1 MVMTYD
7 QLRRERDGFRDLV
20 VQLSTILLTN
30 VVEQKRLPKLSSGET
45 STQPSQA
52 VSLTEIAPRL
62 REAAIRY
69 AHLSR
74 ERPDNPIGQEFET
87 LSVELADVAERL
99 ETLIAGDAGRPR
111 TTQLHPRPAIT
122 DREREVLAWAA
133 QGKSSWEIGQIL
145 LISEKAANKYA
156 QTVFQKLGAVN
167 KTHAVAIALR
177 EGFI

>member
-1 MVMTYD
+1 MTFD
-7 QLRRERDGFRDLV
+7 QLRRERDGFRDLI
-20 VQLSTILLTN
+20 VQLSTIILRN
-30 VVEQKRLPKLSSGET
+30 VVEQKRSPKLYSGEA
-45 STQPSQA
+45 SPLPQPM
-52 VSLTEIAPRL
+52 SLTEIAPGL

-74 ERPDNPIGQEFET
+74 ERPDSPIGQEFET

-99 ETLIAGDAGRPR
+99 ETLIAGDVGRLQ

-133 QGKSSWEIGQIL
+133 QGKSAWEIGQIL
-145 LISEKAANKYA
+145 LISERAANKCA
-156 QTVFQKLGAVN
+156 QTAFQKLGAVN

-177 EGFI
+177 EGLI